1 MSKKSK
7 ACPKLEK
14 SIKELENRKSK
25 MYWQDKEQDE
35 FICGREKKE
44 FRFLKRKKIEG
55 QN

>member
-35 FICGREKKE
+35 FLGRREKKE
-44 FRFLKRKKIEG
+44 YRFLKRKKIEG